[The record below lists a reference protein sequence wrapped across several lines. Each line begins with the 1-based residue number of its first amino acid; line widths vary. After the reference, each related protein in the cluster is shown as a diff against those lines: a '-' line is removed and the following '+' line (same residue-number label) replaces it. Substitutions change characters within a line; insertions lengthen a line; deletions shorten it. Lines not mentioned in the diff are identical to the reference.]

1 MKRLFSSLPKNTIT
15 ITNNAWKKINDI
27 IKKSNTMGM
36 LFSVKSGGC
45 NGFNY
50 SFETIN
56 SKNMDIFDNK
66 PQPNFV
72 TKNSNTVYIDPISE
86 LYLMGTTIDYL
97 EEDYS
102 NGIYESKFVYLPD
115 KNIAS
120 SCGCGVSFSP
130 KI

>member
-1 MKRLFSSLPKNTIT
+1 MKRLFSTLPKNTIT
-15 ITNNAWKKINDI
+15 ITNNAWNKINDI

-72 TKNSNTVYIDPISE
+72 TKYSNTVYIDPISE